1 MPSRQSR
8 SFRWP
13 PLAALGRWGAG
24 GLLALGLGVALL
36 HPPAGAEQ
44 PVQRLPTP
52 TLEATPGDGAS
63 QTAVFS
69 GGCFWGVQGVFE
81 HVKGVTKVLSGYA
94 GGSAATARYETV
106 STGTTGHAESVRIT
120 FDPKQ
125 VSYGQLLDIFFSVA
139 MDPTELNYQGPDQGT
154 QYRSEI
160 WVANAD
166 QQRVADAYIA
176 QLGQSHAFTAP
187 IVTRVDKLAGFY
199 PAEAY
204 HQDYLERH
212 PDQPYIRYNDI
223 PKVENLKRLFPEVY
237 TQTPVLARPAAAAS

>member
-1 MPSRQSR
+1 MPSRRSR
-8 SFRWP
+8 SFSLP
-13 PLAALGRWGAG
+13 ALGVLGRWGAG
-24 GLLALGLGVALL
+24 GLLALGLGLALL
-36 HPPAGAEQ
+36 RPPAGAEQ
-44 PVQRLPTP
+44 PVQRLPAP
-52 TLEATPGDGAS
+52 ALDATPGDGAS
-63 QTAVFS
+63 QTAVLS

-81 HVKGVTKVLSGYA
+81 HVNGVSKVLSGYA
-94 GGSAATARYETV
+94 GGSAATAQYETV

-120 FDPKQ
+120 FDPRQ
-125 VSYGQLLDIFFSVA
+125 VSYGRLLQIFFSVA

-154 QYRSEI
+154 QYRSEV
-160 WVANAD
+160 WVVDAD
-166 QQRVADAYIA
+166 QQRVAEAYIA
-176 QLGQSHAFTAP
+176 QLGQSHVFSAP

-237 TQTPVLARPAAAAS
+237 TSTPVLARPSAAS